1 MRCWSP
7 FPESLLR
14 LPRRMNSCGENR
26 PVSWRGPA
34 NLSQHGDSAPW
45 EMLPHTVGPFPP
57 QIIAM
62 VAPTEGCALPSL
74 SSSPQATCKVGLPLA
89 PPPEQK
95 LVVRGTL
102 AWAAGLAPTWACD
115 CALNPQALWASGCE
129 EVTRTSDGYKVATG
143 DQEDRS
149 ALRKNCK

>member
-57 QIIAM
+57 QIIAI

-74 SSSPQATCKVGLPLA
+74 SSSPPSNLQGRSTFGSTTRAEAGGQRYTSLGCRAGSHLGL
-89 PPPEQK
+89 
-95 LVVRGTL
+95 
-102 AWAAGLAPTWACD
+102 
-115 CALNPQALWASGCE
+115 
-129 EVTRTSDGYKVATG
+129 
-143 DQEDRS
+143 
-149 ALRKNCK
+149 